1 MKYLKII
8 FYWLY
13 PTNINKKLRIRG
25 GWKLTSENKKVCTP
39 KLIETAE
46 WNVKMY
52 INEMWKNI
60 AEGVKRVSNEVIVGE
75 SRGNSMPELKQTW

>member
-1 MKYLKII
+1 
-8 FYWLY
+8 
-13 PTNINKKLRIRG
+13 
-25 GWKLTSENKKVCTP
+25 
-39 KLIETAE
+39 
-46 WNVKMY
+46 MY